1 MNLRAGR
8 LSSTEIKKTMAPLHI
23 VHITA
28 EMAPIAKARLGTAR
42 PVTVVVVC
50 AEGRHAEVLS
60 DGGCAAQ
67 SHHAIC
73 SHVSN

>member
-28 EMAPIAKARLGTAR
+28 EMAPIAKARLAR
-42 PVTVVVVC
+42 PVTVVVVY
-50 AEGRHAEVLS
+50 AEGRYAEVLS

-67 SHHAIC
+67 SHHATR